1 VSPGPRGGGQER
13 LKRLL
18 LAVPFVA
25 RHPGLTVGEVA
36 QALGVSREQLLEELD
51 LLLLVGRPP
60 FQPDDFVDIYVE
72 DDRVYVELDQRLSA
86 PPRFTAAEGVALAA
100 AAALL
105 APSGGE
111 ALTQAL
117 SRLERVLPPQA
128 VERYRAM
135 SRQLDV
141 AVEAPDFLGA
151 LSGAVEQRREV
162 ELDYFTASRG
172 KTERRRVRPYEL
184 FSHRG
189 QWYLS
194 GHCLSRGE
202 PRLFRLDRVAGL
214 EVTLEGFELPS
225 PPPARLR
232 PIPSRE
238 REVRVRFSAPA
249 APYVRERFGD
259 DAREVGQGEVEVLV
273 PGDSERWLT
282 RWVLSFG
289 GEARVLEPAWA
300 VAAVAQAAR
309 AVLAAMGGAAAPERR

>member
-1 VSPGPRGGGQER
+1 MSPTARGGHER
-13 LKRLL
+13 LRRLL

-25 RHPGLTVGEVA
+25 RHPGLTVGELA
-36 QALGVSREQLLEELD
+36 EALGVTREQLLEELD
-51 LLLLVGRPP
+51 LLTLVGRPP

-72 DDRVYVELDQRLSA
+72 DDRVFVELDQRLSA
-86 PPRFTAAEGVALAA
+86 PPRLTAAEGVALAA

-105 APSGGE
+105 RPTAGE

-117 SRLERVLPPQA
+117 QRLEQVLPPQA

-141 AVEAPDFLGA
+141 ALDGPDFLAA
-151 LSGAVEQRREV
+151 LTSAVEARREV

-172 KTERRRVRPYEL
+172 QTERRRVRPYEL

-194 GHCLSRGE
+194 AHCLSRGE

-214 EVTLEGFELPS
+214 EVTGATFAWPD
-225 PPPARLR
+225 PPPARLQ
-232 PIPSRE
+232 PTPERE
-238 REVRVRFSAPA
+238 GEVRVRFSAQA
-249 APYVRERFGD
+249 APYVRERFGE
-259 DAREVGQGEVEVLV
+259 DAASVGGGEVEVLV

-289 GEARVLEPAWA
+289 GEARVQQPAWA
-300 VAAVAQAAR
+300 VEAVARAAR
-309 AVLAAMGGAAAPERR
+309 ATLARHR